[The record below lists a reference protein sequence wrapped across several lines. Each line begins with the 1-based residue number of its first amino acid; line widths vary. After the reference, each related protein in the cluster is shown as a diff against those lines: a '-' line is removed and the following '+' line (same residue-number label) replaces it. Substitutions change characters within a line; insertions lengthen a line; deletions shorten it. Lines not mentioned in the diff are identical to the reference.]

1 MGNEALTVRL
11 ESVNF
16 RAKEEFIEII
26 RSVKG
31 LELIDLTGRCNLLI
45 LEIGRN
51 PEKDF
56 RRISEIQASGEA
68 DEIFLTAL
76 QVDSNMLIK
85 ALRSGVKE
93 FVPQPLKKDEVVES
107 LLKFLQKKLEQEKRE
122 TSSKS
127 VKGKVF
133 TVFGAKGGVG
143 TSTIA
148 VNLATAMTQLKG
160 NPSVALV
167 DMNLL
172 SGDVPLFLNM
182 KSVFNWVEVARNLS
196 RLDATYLMTI
206 IQKHASGLHVL
217 PAPVMMGDDTCMSP
231 DLITKVEKVLE
242 LMRTIFDFVVIDGGL
257 LLGYVSTYLIGI
269 SDKVLLVTIPSLPG
283 IINTRKLLDAFHD
296 LGYPPGDTIVVMN
309 RYNQKSGISIDE
321 VRKIIKR
328 DIRWSI
334 PNDYKSTMNAINT
347 GVHLL
352 KSAPNTDITRKII
365 EMAADLSK
373 GELCKD
379 KEKKSFFDRF

>member
-1 MGNEALTVRL
+1 MGTDALTVRL
-11 ESVNF
+11 ENVNF
-16 RAKEEFIEII
+16 RTKEEFVEII

-31 LELIDLTGRCNLLI
+31 FELIDLTGRCNLLI
-45 LEIGRN
+45 LEIGRD

-93 FVPQPLKKDEVVES
+93 FIPQPLRKDEVVES
-107 LLKFLQKKLEQEKRE
+107 LQKFLQKKLEKRDAL
-122 TSSKS
+122 SKS
-127 VKGKVF
+127 TKGKVF

-148 VNLATAMTQLKG
+148 VNLATAMTQFKG

-172 SGDVPLFLNM
+172 SGDVPLLLNM

-231 DLITKVEKVLE
+231 DLINKVEKVLE

-257 LLGYVSTYLIGI
+257 LLGHVSTYLVGI

-283 IINTRKLLDAFHD
+283 IINTKKLLDAFRD

-352 KSAPNTDITRKII
+352 KSAPNTDITKKII

-373 GELCKD
+373 GELRKD

>member
-1 MGNEALTVRL
+1 MGTDALTVRL
-11 ESVNF
+11 ENVNF
-16 RAKEEFIEII
+16 RTKEEFIEII

-31 LELIDLTGRCNLLI
+31 LELVDLTGRCNLLI
-45 LEIGRN
+45 LEIGRDS
-51 PEKDF
+51 EKDF

-93 FVPQPLKKDEVVES
+93 FIPQPLKKDEVVET
-107 LLKFLQKKLEQEKRE
+107 LHKFLQKKLEKRDA
-122 TSSKS
+122 SSKS
-127 VKGKVF
+127 TKGKVF

-148 VNLATAMTQLKG
+148 VNLATAMAQFKG

-182 KSVFNWVEVARNLS
+182 KSVFNWVEVARNIS

-217 PAPVMMGDDTCMSP
+217 PAPVMMADDTCMSP
-231 DLITKVEKVLE
+231 DLITKVEKVLD

-257 LLGYVSTYLIGI
+257 LLGHVSTYLIGI

-283 IINTRKLLDAFHD
+283 IINTKKLLDAFHE
-296 LGYPPGDTIVVMN
+296 LGYPTGDTIVVMN

-352 KSAPNTDITRKII
+352 KSAPNTDITKKII
-365 EMAADLSK
+365 EIAADLSK
-373 GELCKD
+373 GEFRKD

>member
-1 MGNEALTVRL
+1 MAQ
-11 ESVNF
+11 F
-16 RAKEEFIEII
+16 
-26 RSVKG
+26 
-31 LELIDLTGRCNLLI
+31 
-45 LEIGRN
+45 
-51 PEKDF
+51 
-56 RRISEIQASGEA
+56 
-68 DEIFLTAL
+68 
-76 QVDSNMLIK
+76 
-85 ALRSGVKE
+85 
-93 FVPQPLKKDEVVES
+93 
-107 LLKFLQKKLEQEKRE
+107 
-122 TSSKS
+122 
-127 VKGKVF
+127 
-133 TVFGAKGGVG
+133 
-143 TSTIA
+143 
-148 VNLATAMTQLKG
+148 KG

-172 SGDVPLFLNM
+172 SGDVPLLLNM
-182 KSVFNWVEVARNLS
+182 KSVFNWVEVARNIS

-257 LLGYVSTYLIGI
+257 LLGHISTYLIGI

-296 LGYPPGDTIVVMN
+296 LGYPSGDTIVVMN

-352 KSAPNTDITRKII
+352 KSAPNTDITKKII

-373 GELCKD
+373 GELGKD